1 MSISARFDIRALG
14 ANSSAASTRCL
25 ERGARGTG
33 VETRARVFAVS
44 RRRTRAWLVASAV
57 LMLPIAAPCQ
67 SSSKAGDASEPLHE
81 MLVTARKVPEDV
93 LRVPM
98 SVQAL
103 AGDFLDASD
112 ESSLYEI
119 QFDVPGLVVANLG
132 MFGAGIALRGI
143 TDEGGGSLAVAPHF
157 NGVYLGQP
165 GLALARMFD
174 VERIEV
180 LKGPQ
185 GTLYGRNAT
194 GGSINVFSRPAA
206 DELSAAAEGALGSF
220 DTIRLQG
227 HVNLPSERFAV
238 RLAVAGSEG
247 DGFIRN
253 SVDDR
258 TFAEEDYVG
267 ARISVQV
274 EPTERLAIAL
284 TAQRVEDDGASGE
297 LWLPRKDLLVDP
309 SDIWLTTV
317 TLDNPYLSTMNEVLT
332 AELSYEFDATTLKSI
347 SGYAR
352 NVTSALDDC
361 AGVPELRGCIREVS
375 PDSYE
380 QRSQEFQFASR
391 SNVSLDWIAG
401 LFLLDADS
409 LTNFR
414 LSLLSPVPINDYSAI
429 SEETAY
435 AAFGQATRRL
445 GERWSVTGGL
455 RLSHETARV
464 TSSGTG
470 SADYAVRTSA
480 EDSWDDTSWRVGAEY
495 AFAAGALFYASV
507 ATGFKSGGITQEIL
521 PSGELDS
528 FDPEELTAYEAG
540 INLRLPERPWTLR
553 GSAFRYDF
561 RDLQV
566 RTFAVLADNFLAVI
580 DNAAA
585 ARAYGI
591 DVTSTTRLTERLT
604 FSGAAVWMPKREFV
618 EFTNALTGDTL
629 SGNTLS
635 RAPEWSVT
643 ASITFRRPVPGL
655 GDFSARADYN
665 YRSAFFFTKENN
677 LAVAQES
684 FVLLNLFLRL
694 EARSEKWYVFGS
706 ARNLLDTEY
715 FNQVFLQSSPGYPA
729 NYEAGFGWRF

>member
-1 MSISARFDIRALG
+1 MHQ
-14 ANSSAASTRCL
+14 
-25 ERGARGTG
+25 G
-33 VETRARVFAVS
+33 V
-44 RRRTRAWLVASAV
+44 L
-57 LMLPIAAPCQ
+57 
-67 SSSKAGDASEPLHE
+67 
-81 MLVTARKVPEDV
+81 
-93 LRVPM
+93 
-98 SVQAL
+98 
-103 AGDFLDASD
+103 
-112 ESSLYEI
+112 
-119 QFDVPGLVVANLG
+119 
-132 MFGAGIALRGI
+132 
-143 TDEGGGSLAVAPHF
+143 
-157 NGVYLGQP
+157 
-165 GLALARMFD
+165 
-174 VERIEV
+174 
-180 LKGPQ
+180 
-185 GTLYGRNAT
+185 
-194 GGSINVFSRPAA
+194 
-206 DELSAAAEGALGSF
+206 
-220 DTIRLQG
+220 
-227 HVNLPSERFAV
+227 
-238 RLAVAGSEG
+238 
-247 DGFIRN
+247 
-253 SVDDR
+253 
-258 TFAEEDYVG
+258 
-267 ARISVQV
+267 
-274 EPTERLAIAL
+274 
-284 TAQRVEDDGASGE
+284 
-297 LWLPRKDLLVDP
+297 
-309 SDIWLTTV
+309 
-317 TLDNPYLSTMNEVLT
+317 
-332 AELSYEFDATTLKSI
+332 
-347 SGYAR
+347 
-352 NVTSALDDC
+352 
-361 AGVPELRGCIREVS
+361 

-604 FSGAAVWMPKREFV
+604 FSGRGLDAEAGIRGVHQRTHRRHPVWQHAEP
-618 EFTNALTGDTL
+618 
-629 SGNTLS
+629 
-635 RAPEWSVT
+635 
-643 ASITFRRPVPGL
+643 
-655 GDFSARADYN
+655 SARVERDRVDYL
-665 YRSAFFFTKENN
+665 SATSAGPRRFLGPRGLQLSIGF
-677 LAVAQES
+677 
-684 FVLLNLFLRL
+684 LLH
-694 EARSEKWYVFGS
+694 EGE
-706 ARNLLDTEY
+706 
-715 FNQVFLQSSPGYPA
+715 
-729 NYEAGFGWRF
+729 